1 MRETISAVTV
11 SKSGHP
17 AACDASCNILAVH
30 RDPVQ
35 RSSAVLASINV
46 ASCCFVYL
54 VDGGVVRRGQP
65 FAMSLK
71 SMVLRGG
78 QPFSSKSCISF

>member
-1 MRETISAVTV
+1 
-11 SKSGHP
+11 
-17 AACDASCNILAVH
+17 
-30 RDPVQ
+30 
-35 RSSAVLASINV
+35 
-46 ASCCFVYL
+46 
-54 VDGGVVRRGQP
+54 VVRRGQP